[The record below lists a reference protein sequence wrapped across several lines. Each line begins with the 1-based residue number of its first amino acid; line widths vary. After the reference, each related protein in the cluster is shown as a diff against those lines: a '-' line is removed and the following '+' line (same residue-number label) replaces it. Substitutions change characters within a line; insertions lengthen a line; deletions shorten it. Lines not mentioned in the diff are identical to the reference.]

1 MSALTLYLQS
11 LELLGEGEEQETDG
25 VPVNTGSRGPTPG
38 ITTVVLPAATQRS
51 AQELSTAQQKKLR
64 DKEYQRRK
72 RAAAAQEKAAAAAKA
87 AAADGEEAISPSI
100 SRRPSKK
107 PRQADDD

>member
-1 MSALTLYLQS
+1 M
-11 LELLGEGEEQETDG
+11 LGEGDDQDNDG
-25 VPVNTGSRGPTPG
+25 VPISGGSRGPTPG
-38 ITTVVLPAATQRS
+38 LTTVVLPAASQRSTHELTSAQRS
-51 AQELSTAQQKKLR
+51 AHELSTAQQKKLR

-72 RAAAAQEKAAAAAKA
+72 RALAAQEKAAAAAKA
-87 AAADGEEAISPSI
+87 AATADAEDEGSPTI